1 MEQLTLLEY
10 QELGYAERKE
20 RIRNNNNRI
29 VQSMIEN
36 GYILKQIRE
45 DRSYLQDG
53 YKDINDF
60 AKGEFGYS
68 TSTTSRFMGINTKF
82 SEGGNSPFIRAEY
95 AKYGRSKLQEMLTMD
110 EADFELITEDTTV
123 EQIREIK
130 KLEEAEVAAAE
141 LEEQKNLPIMQMVAE
156 ETEDV
161 ATSQELQIDPFHEV
175 VMKYWEKHIEILK
188 LVHNNMI
195 TPADLAEELCPSGN
209 KQYLHGTYMVMF
221 YDFSSGVKV
230 RYFKNGERIID
241 EYSYAEWME
250 KTNEIITDELF
261 MQILVE
267 AQKPEMQKVIEEPKK
282 EQTKQEEKTVEP
294 KRDKVPV
301 PVAVQRPQAA
311 VEEKYEPLEG
321 QTTVEDIPGIVPEE
335 YKETVTQEE
344 ENKESVSA
352 DHIGDATEMV
362 SEDTRELSEEEKEQK
377 DRYKREYFLCIAE
390 ANSALQKAEYDITIK
405 HLQEAM
411 EMVRNMQQANN

>member
-45 DRSYLQDG
+45 DRSYIQDG

-95 AKYGRSKLQEMLTMD
+95 ANYGRSKLQEMLTMD

-123 EQIREIK
+123 EQVREIK

-195 TPADLAEELCPSGN
+195 TPVDLAEELCPSGN

-267 AQKPEMQKVIEEPKK
+267 SQRTEPTTATEMSKKDWQEPEVEVK
-282 EQTKQEEKTVEP
+282 EQKN
-294 KRDKVPV
+294 DKIPV
-301 PVAVQRPQAA
+301 PEVVQRPMAA

-335 YKETVTQEE
+335 YKETVIQEE
-344 ENKESVSA
+344 ENKESVST
-352 DHIGDATEMV
+352 DHFVDVNKTL
-362 SEDTRELSEEEKEQK
+362 SEDTQELTEEEKDQK
-377 DRYKREYFLCIAE
+377 DRYKRDYFLCIAE

-405 HLQEAM
+405 HLQEAI
-411 EMVRNMQQANN
+411 EMVSNMQEC

>member
-45 DRSYLQDG
+45 DRSYIQDG

-95 AKYGRSKLQEMLTMD
+95 ANYGRSKLQEMLTMD

-195 TPADLAEELCPSGN
+195 TPVDLAEELCPSGN

-267 AQKPEMQKVIEEPKK
+267 SQRTEPTTATEMSKKDWQEPEVEVK
-282 EQTKQEEKTVEP
+282 EQKN
-294 KRDKVPV
+294 DKIPV
-301 PVAVQRPQAA
+301 PEVVQRPMAA

-335 YKETVTQEE
+335 YKETV
-344 ENKESVSA
+344 SA
-352 DHIGDATEMV
+352 ERFADVDKTL
-362 SEDTRELSEEEKEQK
+362 SEDTKELSEEEKNQK

-390 ANSALQKAEYDITIK
+390 ANNALQKAEYDTTIK
-405 HLQEAM
+405 HLQDAI
-411 EMVRNMQQANN
+411 EMVRNMQEC

>member
-95 AKYGRSKLQEMLTMD
+95 ANYGRSKLQEMLTMD

-130 KLEEAEVAAAE
+130 KFEEAEAAAAE
-141 LEEQKNLPIMQMVAE
+141 LEEQNNLPIMQMVAE

-161 ATSQELQIDPFHEV
+161 ATSQEPQIDPFHEV

-267 AQKPEMQKVIEEPKK
+267 SQRTEPTTATEMSKKDWQEPEVEVK
-282 EQTKQEEKTVEP
+282 EQKN
-294 KRDKVPV
+294 DKIPV
-301 PVAVQRPQAA
+301 PEVVQRPMAA
-311 VEEKYEPLEG
+311 VEEKYEPLAG

-335 YKETVTQEE
+335 YKETVIQEE
-344 ENKESVSA
+344 KNKESVST
-352 DHIGDATEMV
+352 DHFVDVNKTL
-362 SEDTRELSEEEKEQK
+362 SEDTQELTEEEKDQK
-377 DRYKREYFLCIAE
+377 DRYKRDYFLCIAE
-390 ANSALQKAEYDITIK
+390 ANSALQKAEYEITIK
-405 HLQEAM
+405 HLQEAI
-411 EMVRNMQQANN
+411 EMVSNMQEC